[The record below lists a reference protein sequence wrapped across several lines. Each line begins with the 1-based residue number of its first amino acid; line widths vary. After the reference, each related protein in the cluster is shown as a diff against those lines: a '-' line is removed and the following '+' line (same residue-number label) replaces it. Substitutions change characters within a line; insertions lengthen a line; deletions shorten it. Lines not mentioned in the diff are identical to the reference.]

1 MKRALALLLFLLF
14 CFSFPGRP
22 ETVAVLPLHNA
33 SGKPAI
39 EWIGVS
45 AAEAIREALSETGI
59 LVLAR
64 DAVVEAHRR
73 LGIRERALM
82 TRASVIKI
90 AETLDAEKVVFG
102 SFHLIPAA
110 NAGAKDSLRFVLRVV
125 DIPNMKQSPEFG
137 YTAAIDD
144 LAVIQNRLAWQT
156 LLLLRPEIGLS
167 EEEFL
172 RSHPPARLDAM
183 ENYVRGLLA
192 TQTEQKHRFFT
203 QAARLDQNYARPR
216 MALGRLLWEQENYK
230 AAADWFAKVQ
240 PSDSRFFEA
249 NFFLGLC
256 RFYLGDYAGAQAAFE
271 TVVREVPLNEVFNNL
286 GAAQSRRDR
295 PEAVENFRKALEGDT
310 SDPDYYFNLG
320 YALWKRGEFAEAA
333 QNFRAVLERDPED
346 AEAIM
351 MLGRCLKQ
359 AGPRTSKN
367 TASEP
372 LERVKEEFHETA
384 FRQLKEALERK
395 SR

>member
-1 MKRALALLLFLLF
+1 MKRPLALLLFLLF
-14 CFSFPGRP
+14 CFSSPGRP
-22 ETVAVLPLHNA
+22 ETVAVLPLYNA
-33 SGKPAI
+33 SGKPAV

-45 AAEAIREALSETGI
+45 AAEAIREALSEAGI
-59 LVLAR
+59 LALAR
-64 DAVVEAHRR
+64 DAVAEAHRR

-102 SFHLIPAA
+102 SFHWIPAE
-110 NAGAKDSLRFVLRVV
+110 NGGGKNSLRFVLRVV

-137 YTAAIDD
+137 HTAAIDD

-156 LLLLRPEIGLS
+156 LRLLRPDSAPS
-167 EEEFL
+167 EEVFL
-172 RSHPPARLDAM
+172 QSHPPARVDAI

-192 TQTEQKHRFFT
+192 TQAEQKHRFFT
-203 QAARLDQNYARPR
+203 QAARLDQNYSRPR

-230 AAADWFAKVQ
+230 AAAEWFAKIQ
-240 PSDSRFFEA
+240 PTDSRYFEA

-256 RFYLGDYAGAQAAFE
+256 RFYMGDYAGAQAAFE

-346 AEAIM
+346 AEAIL

-359 AGPRTSKN
+359 AGPRASKDA
-367 TASEP
+367 ASTP